1 MSVGT
6 FVATGLVRAF
16 RRESRAV
23 DALKP
28 VVTGFDALAA
38 ESGDLAHLI
47 AAWDGPLGAD
57 ALAESKSPTPRWFPS
72 LSSSFVVGRQRPP
85 ETGVPSWA
93 REMIAHYLVELITYF
108 CVAGG
113 RSLRQPGCW
122 RLPMVRIC
130 VHRHLKK
137 APIAIEAVTS
147 RNEERY
153 WRRHA
158 NLLKKRA

>member
-93 REMIAHYLVELITYF
+93 REIIAHYLVELITYF
-108 CVAGG
+108 ASRAGAPSANPVAGVCQWSEFVFTG
-113 RSLRQPGCW
+113 ISRKRPSPSRRSQAATRNAIGAATP
-122 RLPMVRIC
+122 IC
-130 VHRHLKK
+130 
-137 APIAIEAVTS
+137 
-147 RNEERY
+147 
-153 WRRHA
+153 
-158 NLLKKRA
+158 